1 MSNELEIKLAR
12 LEEKQISESA
22 SLRENMS
29 GLKDN
34 MSEVKSSLALIN
46 TKLDNIAVA
55 ENSKLLTN
63 QELKMTVVDLN
74 KRLTETEKVIEGLK
88 GLGWKIL
95 AGGGLAGLGGAGVID
110 LIAKALTG

>member
-22 SLRENMS
+22 A
-29 GLKDN
+29 LKEN
-34 MSEVKSSLALIN
+34 MSEVKTSLALIN

-63 QELKMTVVDLN
+63 QELRMTVVEQSKSIAAQNARIITL
-74 KRLTETEKVIEGLK
+74 EGLVQDLR
-88 GLGWKIL
+88 GFGWKIVG
-95 AGGGLAGLGGAGVID
+95 AGGLAGLGSAGIID
-110 LIAKALTG
+110 LIAKALAA

>member
-12 LEEKQISESA
+12 LEEKQILESA

-29 GLKDN
+29 
-34 MSEVKSSLALIN
+34 EVKTSLALIN

-63 QELKMTVVDLN
+63 QELKMTIVEQGKVVASQNARITVL
-74 KRLTETEKVIEGLK
+74 EGLVQELR
-88 GLGWKIL
+88 GFGWKIL

>member
-22 SLRENMS
+22 SLKE
-29 GLKDN
+29 N
-34 MSEVKSSLALIN
+34 MSEVKTSLALIN

-63 QELKMTVVDLN
+63 QELKLTVIDLN

-95 AGGGLAGLGGAGVID
+95 AGGGLAGLGSAGVID
-110 LIAKALTG
+110 LVAKMLAG